1 MNIWIKTVSPNGK
14 SSFQQ
19 YHYPLLSLLY
29 LFFIY
34 FSFLLSLFLTFF
46 CPKCLLCYCSNAEQH
61 SSPSVTCNESYHA
74 LYEAVA
80 IPRQCQ
86 FQVSSQLFYILLAS
100 FQHLDKKMKIKHT
113 INKLLAAVLS
123 SLLLLELSQICYL
136 SGRFHFLQT

>member
-1 MNIWIKTVSPNGK
+1 MVSPH
-14 SSFQQ
+14 SSSIIIHSFL
-19 YHYPLLSLLY
+19 YFIYSLFIY
-29 LFFIY
+29 LFF
-34 FSFLLSLFLTFF
+34 FLTFF
-46 CPKCLLCYCSNAEQH
+46 IPYFLFPKCLLCYCSNAEQH

-74 LYEAVA
+74 LCEAVA

-100 FQHLDKKMKIKHT
+100 FQHLDKKMKIKHA